1 MIYSLLSAWT
11 YYAVDF
17 IALAVVLVFAV
28 VNARRGFVDC
38 LFGFISTL
46 VAILF
51 AFLLMKT
58 FVRITG
64 GVFGLQ
70 GLIERGCTSALL
82 KLKGF
87 DLDISAQGITET
99 LSGKIPKF
107 LINIVVEN
115 IAKGDAPAGT
125 TVASVVAQTI
135 SGYAINLIAWI
146 LLFFLAKLIIHFL
159 QRFLSVLVKK
169 LPIVGSVNT
178 LLGLA
183 VGILEGVLIV
193 SIVVAVFGLFPSLAL
208 AEFFNGAFVIKVIY
222 NHNPLLLVL
231 KLFLN

>member
-17 IALAVVLVFAV
+17 IALAVILVFAV

-135 SGYAINLIAWI
+135 SGIGVTTRRTPCRQPLKKVSNWTAARKI
-146 LLFFLAKLIIHFL
+146 LLTMRINI
-159 QRFLSVLVKK
+159 Q
-169 LPIVGSVNT
+169 
-178 LLGLA
+178 
-183 VGILEGVLIV
+183 
-193 SIVVAVFGLFPSLAL
+193 
-208 AEFFNGAFVIKVIY
+208 
-222 NHNPLLLVL
+222 
-231 KLFLN
+231 